1 MPSFSL
7 LGLPKLT
14 HLGVTKALRLNGPT
28 LLMVYLASKQDWV
41 SRSELAFLF
50 RPDDD
55 EVSALKQVRLL
66 IYRAKKYDWAAALE
80 VDTKRVRFLIETDLQ
95 DFKQALKQQ
104 NWQQV
109 SKLYTNPFLGDYS
122 AADLPTYNAW
132 LELERSDL
140 HSAYQNAL
148 QHYAR
153 NLAAQANH
161 GGASAVLADLVRLD
175 PVDEALTQLYLKQL
189 YLSGAANQALKVY
202 ANFSNLLKQ
211 EYDAEPLDATKILVE
226 AIKNK
231 KPLETQDKLNP
242 SHTGVTQASLNA
254 LPKES
259 TRFIGRQA
267 ELVSLKEQLKQEN
280 CRLLSLV
287 GLGGSGKTRLAL
299 ALAKLELASFQD
311 GVCFVALAAL
321 SSDSSFITSL
331 AQALGLTL
339 GPKEEPLIQLIRF
352 LESKEI
358 LIVLDNFEHLLAST
372 SDVNKLLTSTENLK
386 FIVTSRESLNLAAEW
401 LFDVDGLNYPNTKH
415 EDLLSFD
422 AVTLFINS
430 SKRVAPRLEFDDADL
445 QLIAQ
450 ICEQVQG
457 LPLAIELAASW
468 TRVMPVAR
476 IAKEL
481 SQGYDLLEAS
491 QTDLAQRHQN
501 LKGILETTWAGLS
514 EKKRQTLA
522 RFSVFQGGATLEA
535 AEEVTGTHFSILLS
549 LVNES
554 LLRRI
559 PPNRFDM
566 HAVLKQF
573 ATEQL
578 TEPAAILARH
588 AATYSE
594 LAANNSPT
602 SNSSTRSENFLQ
614 VLDDDLN
621 NLFKA
626 WQSSVDQNDTEQL
639 SKLLSALEYL
649 LYSTARYK
657 QGSDF
662 YAEALGILET
672 TKMGS
677 EKQRFI
683 AGVHSARADLLMPLG
698 EFRLAEQHLEKAIVL
713 LEEQQAHTQKA
724 NILDSYARIQFFK
737 GDFKKAKETLL
748 NVRKLLQKVSDPRR
762 ETNAIH
768 GLAIVMKYLGEYSE
782 AEAYYYE
789 ALSIYKQL
797 GDKVNIATT
806 LNNLAALK
814 ISLEA
819 FDEAKALLQDALLL
833 TKDAGGVRMETL
845 ISYTLGGVH
854 YKQAEYPEAEQQL
867 LKALNLSEL
876 TQDVTLQADI
886 YLELAK
892 SQIKLHN
899 LKNVKRYLSKSLKTV
914 QETNSTPKLLDIMLA
929 YAQFKLSQKQAKEA
943 LPYLEQVLTHEACQ
957 AFSLKEAQELQE
969 NLTSKAL
976 ENPKQKE
983 LEPLAAQLLTT
994 LMNHKEPSSS

>member
-14 HLGVTKALRLNGPT
+14 HLGLTKAVRLNGPT

-66 IYRAKKYDWAAALE
+66 IYRAKKYDWADALE
-80 VDTKRVRFLIETDLQ
+80 VDTKRVRFLIQTDLQ

-104 NWQQV
+104 DWQQV
-109 SKLYTNPFLGDYS
+109 SKVYTKPFLGDYS

-132 LELERSDL
+132 LELERADL
-140 HSAYQNAL
+140 QSAYQDAL
-148 QHYAR
+148 GQYAYK
-153 NLAAQANH
+153 LEIQANYA
-161 GGASAVLADLVRLD
+161 GAANVLSDLVKQDALD
-175 PVDEALTQLYLKQL
+175 EDVIKRYLKAL
-189 YLSGAANQALKVY
+189 YLSGARDKALKAY
-202 ANFSNLLKQ
+202 SSFCDLLKQ
-211 EYDAEPLDATKILVE
+211 EYAAEPLDATKVLAE
-226 AIKNK
+226 AIKNNEA
-231 KPLETQDKLNP
+231 LDTQLLSKQVTTTVEAEVLN
-242 SHTGVTQASLNA
+242 N

-259 TRFIGRQA
+259 TRFIGRKS
-267 ELVSLKEQLKQEN
+267 ELSILSKQLRQES
-280 CRLLSLV
+280 CRLITIV

-299 ALAKLELASFQD
+299 ALAKLELSLFED
-311 GVCFVALAAL
+311 GVCFVALAAI
-321 SSDSSFITSL
+321 SSDSAFVTTL

-339 GPKEEPLIQLIRF
+339 GPKEDPKLQIIKL
-352 LESKEI
+352 LKSKK
-358 LIVLDNFEHLLAST
+358 LLLLLDNFEHVLASAGVVNDLLAG
-372 SDVNKLLTSTENLK
+372 TEGLQI
-386 FIVTSRESLNLAAEW
+386 IVTSRESLHLSSEW
-401 LFDVDGLNYPNTKH
+401 LYDLDGLSYPNSGVSTKL
-415 EDLLSFD
+415 EDFD

-430 SKRVAPRLEFDDADL
+430 SKRVAPRLEFNAADL

-468 TRVMPVAR
+468 TRVMPVER

-573 ATEQL
+573 AKEQL
-578 TEPAAILARH
+578 TEPNDILARH

-602 SNSSTRSENFLQ
+602 SDSSTRSENFLQ

-626 WQSSVDQNDTEQL
+626 WQTSVDKNNTEQL
-639 SKLLSALEYL
+639 AKLLSALEYL

-662 YAEALGILET
+662 YAEALGVLEN
-672 TKMGS
+672 TKMS
-677 EKQRFI
+677 SDKQRFLS
-683 AGVHSARADLLMPLG
+683 GVHSARADLLMPLG
-698 EFRLAEQHLEKAIVL
+698 EFKLAEQHLEKALVL
-713 LEEQQAHTQKA
+713 LDGQQADKQEA
-724 NILDSYARIQFFK
+724 SVLDSYARIQFFK

-748 NVRKLLQKVSDPRR
+748 KVRKLLQKATDPRR

-768 GLAIVMKYLGEYSE
+768 GLAIVMKYLGEFSE
-782 AEAYYYE
+782 AETYYYE
-789 ALSIYKQL
+789 ALSIYKEL

-867 LKALNLSEL
+867 LKALSLSEL

-892 SQIKLHN
+892 SQVKLHK
-899 LKNVKRYLSKSLKTV
+899 LTNVEEHLSKSLKTV
-914 QETNSTPKLLDIMLA
+914 QEANSIPKLLDIMLA
-929 YAQFKLSQKQAKEA
+929 YAQFKLSQQQEKEA
-943 LPYLEQVLTHEACQ
+943 LPYLEQVLTHEASQ
-957 AFSLKEAQELQE
+957 AFSLKEAQKLQK
-969 NLTSKAL
+969 NLKSTTLAT
-976 ENPKQKE
+976 PKEKE
-983 LEPLAAQLLTT
+983 LEPLVKKLQDALGQTAFAT
-994 LMNHKEPSSS
+994 